1 MARGGRSKHSWRG
14 VTDAEAKVKCTEW
27 GNVMEGRFAAL
38 RAARKG
44 QRRTLDHR
52 EVHGLVGL
60 WYAEYVGKYES
71 EPGDPEGW
79 QHALDDLG
87 RGPQAG

>member
-1 MARGGRSKHSWRG
+1 
-14 VTDAEAKVKCTEW
+14 
-27 GNVMEGRFAAL
+27 MEGRFAAL

-71 EPGDPEGW
+71 KPGDPEGW

-87 RGPQAG
+87 EALRLASGPEDGDRH